1 MAKINLDV
9 LKNRIADMYDP
20 DDLVDLLGISV
31 ADLLDAF
38 EERVINNM
46 EIWEDLDIDVN
57 DE

>member
-46 EIWEDLDIDVN
+46 ELWEDLDIDVN